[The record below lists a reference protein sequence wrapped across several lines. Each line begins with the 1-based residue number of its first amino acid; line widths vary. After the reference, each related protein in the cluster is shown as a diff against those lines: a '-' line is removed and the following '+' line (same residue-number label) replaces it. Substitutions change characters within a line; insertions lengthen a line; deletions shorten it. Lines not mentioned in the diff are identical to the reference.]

1 MGQAFKQGDKVEW
14 NTPQGKTTGTVQKR
28 VTTATKVDG
37 TELKGTEDNPVY
49 IVKSEKTG
57 KRAGHK
63 AGALSRRARGR
74 HAQA

>member
-37 TELKGTEDNPVY
+37 TELRGTRTTP
-49 IVKSEKTG
+49 STSSRA
-57 KRAGHK
+57 KRPASAPGT
-63 AGALSRRARGR
+63 RRAR
-74 HAQA
+74 